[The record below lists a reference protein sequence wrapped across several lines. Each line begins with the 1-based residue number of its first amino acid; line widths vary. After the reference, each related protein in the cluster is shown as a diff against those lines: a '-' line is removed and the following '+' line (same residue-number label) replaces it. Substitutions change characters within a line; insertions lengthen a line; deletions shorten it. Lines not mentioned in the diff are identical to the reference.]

1 MTIEQGLMELR
12 SADASPDEIAEYALA
27 AKVMMEQLELENPLH
42 LDLDETDAM
51 EKLDK
56 LINPHSKQ
64 GEVIDE

>member
-12 SADASPDEIAEYALA
+12 SADASPDEIAEYVLA
-27 AKVMMEQLELENPLH
+27 AKIMMEQLELENPLH

-56 LINPHSKQ
+56 LINPRTKQ